1 MIDES
6 LEKGWKLWSALTAEL
21 QLLRADRNNRQVQ
34 GPGFFKMAQKDID
47 TIHEDIIKDM
57 DEIAAFYREEIQR
70 IMQEFDKHDIG
81 TSVQLDKIEAE
92 RTSKTPGLQAPDTV
106 QPDQPTESEQS
117 KPAPDDDCDTDDD
130 EERMHPRPDEPF
142 IFDILN
148 DSDEEQQE

>member
-1 MIDES
+1 
-6 LEKGWKLWSALTAEL
+6 
-21 QLLRADRNNRQVQ
+21 
-34 GPGFFKMAQKDID
+34 MAQKDID

-57 DEIAAFYREEIQR
+57 DEIAGFYREEIQR

-130 EERMHPRPDEPF
+130 EERMHPRPDEPS